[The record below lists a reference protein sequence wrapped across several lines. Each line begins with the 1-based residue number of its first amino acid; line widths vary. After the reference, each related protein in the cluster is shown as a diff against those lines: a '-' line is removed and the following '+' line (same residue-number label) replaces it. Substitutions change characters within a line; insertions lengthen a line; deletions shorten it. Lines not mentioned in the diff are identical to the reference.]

1 MDDNKKIRLWFQV
14 FLTGCMYLIYIWV
27 SGLGA
32 NLFGIGI
39 KHLGVLIVGLLLILP
54 LSFALPRFMDLVSRT
69 VTFLIYGSNRSDPSY
84 ESRFY
89 QDDMDKAKR
98 LVREERWNEAIYA
111 YRDIIQKAPAM
122 HEARFNLAR
131 AYRMAGH
138 LGLALREYNEVRSLK
153 DELGPNHVFVI
164 ESERAVEELRGV
176 SPSKQM

>member
-1 MDDNKKIRLWFQV
+1 MDDNRKLRLWFQV
-14 FLTGCMYLIYIWV
+14 FLSGCTFMIYIWI

-54 LSFALPRFMDLVSRT
+54 LSFALPRLMDLAST
-69 VTFLIYGSNRSDPSY
+69 LSAFLIYGTDYSDPSY
-84 ESRFY
+84 ENRFY
-89 QDDMDKAKR
+89 QDDMDRAKR

-153 DELGPNHVFVI
+153 DELGPNHVFVV

>member
-1 MDDNKKIRLWFQV
+1 MDDNRKLRLWFQV
-14 FLTGCMYLIYIWV
+14 FLGGCTFMIYIWV

-32 NLFGIGI
+32 HLFGIGI
-39 KHLGVLIVGLLLILP
+39 KHLGVLLVGLLLILP
-54 LSFALPRFMDLVSRT
+54 LSFALPRLMDLFST
-69 VTFLIYGSNRSDPSY
+69 LSAFLIYGTDYSDPSY
-84 ESRFY
+84 ENRFY
-89 QDDMDKAKR
+89 QDDMDKAQR
-98 LVREERWNEAIYA
+98 LLREERWTEAIYA

-131 AYRMAGH
+131 AYQMAGH
-138 LGLALREYNEVRSLK
+138 LGLALREYDEVRSLK